1 MCKIIVSIFLVLTF
15 LCSPAIGEIIT
26 VTHTVKQT
34 FGGSQSLD
42 DARIST
48 ITKAK
53 REALEMASTY
63 IESLIL
69 VQNFK
74 VEKDEILA
82 LTAGILK
89 AEVISQKIYTTD
101 DADGIEIVAN
111 VVVDTSV
118 LEERVKILLQDRTH
132 MAELKETQKREK
144 ELLRRVAQLEE
155 ENRKLSLY
163 RQSTEKLE
171 EQFQQTSQDL
181 MALDWVDKSLALFAG
196 GKFTDP
202 QKAIE
207 YLNKAIKLQPDAADV
222 YFIRATAYYDLGQP
236 QLAIKDYNEAIRL
249 KPDYASAYYNRGN
262 AYASF
267 RQYERASKDYN
278 EAIHLE
284 PNYAMAYYSLGNAY
298 LKLGQPQRAIEDY
311 NEVIRLEPN
320 YASAYYS
327 QGNAY
332 ASLRQ
337 YERASKD
344 YNEAIRLEPNYAMAY
359 YNRGNAYLKLGQ
371 PQRAIEDYNEA
382 IRLEPNYAMAYY
394 NKACC
399 FALQKNSIQACN
411 WLRLAIERGY
421 NDWQHIEEDKDF
433 DNIRYASCF
442 IDLIKELEK

>member
-1 MCKIIVSIFLVLTF
+1 MIRTILLRGISVVSFLFFISLF
-15 LCSPAIGEIIT
+15 PASSFGEIVT
-26 VTHTVKQT
+26 VKHTVKQP
-34 FGGSQSLD
+34 FGGSQSPD
-42 DARIST
+42 DARISA
-48 ITKAK
+48 IAKAK
-53 REALEMASTY
+53 REALEQAGTY
-63 IESLIL
+63 IESLTVIKNSQ
-69 VQNFK
+69 VD
-74 VEKDEILA
+74 KDEILA
-82 LTAGILK
+82 LAAGVLK

-132 MAELKETQKREK
+132 IAELKETQKREK
-144 ELLRRVAQLEE
+144 ELLKRVAQLEE

-171 EQFQQTSQDL
+171 EQFQQTSQGL
-181 MALDWVDKSLALFAG
+181 TALDWVDKSLELFAG

-207 YLNKAIKLQPDAADV
+207 YLNNAIKLQPDAADV

-249 KPDYASAYYNRGN
+249 KPDYASAYYHR
-262 AYASF
+262 
-267 RQYERASKDYN
+267 
-278 EAIHLE
+278 
-284 PNYAMAYYSLGNAY
+284 
-298 LKLGQPQRAIEDY
+298 
-311 NEVIRLEPN
+311 
-320 YASAYYS
+320 
-327 QGNAY
+327 GNAY

-382 IRLEPNYAMAYY
+382 IHLEPNYAMAYY

-411 WLRLAIERGY
+411 WLRLAIEQGY